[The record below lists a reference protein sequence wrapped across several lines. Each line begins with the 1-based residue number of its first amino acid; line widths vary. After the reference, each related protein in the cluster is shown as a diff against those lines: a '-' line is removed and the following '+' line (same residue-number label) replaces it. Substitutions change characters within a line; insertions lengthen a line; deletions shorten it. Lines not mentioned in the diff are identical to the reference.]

1 VGFLGLWSGVLQ
13 VILRRRRGAHGRFC
27 RGIPG
32 FSGGARVRRNDS
44 AHGGHC
50 RANWA
55 KKILKI
61 FKKG

>member
-1 VGFLGLWSGVLQ
+1 VGILGFRGGVLPA
-13 VILRRRRGAHGRFC
+13 ILERWQGLDGRFC

-32 FSGGARVRRNDS
+32 FLGGVRARRGDS
-44 AHGGHC
+44 AHGGHG